1 MYVVGPGFLLALLTQ
16 GQVFCWPNCHR
27 ARFFAG
33 PNTPMES
40 WQFHYS
46 YVCRRARFFVGP
58 TVAGPG
64 FLLALLLQGQ
74 VFCWPY
80 CPRARFFAGPTAS
93 GPGFLL
99 ALKHPWRA
107 DIDPLIGELTL
118 TTTHNIFLLCVPELI
133 NSIEITI
140 AIDIFCT
147 IAISIAIVKRIS
159 QLLLLLLLLIRSSI
173 SIDFFSCLEY
183 VVSELL
189 QWA

>member
-1 MYVVGPGFLLALLTQ
+1 MITCGLFFDIFLKQGSCLMYELMSEMQ
-16 GQVFCWPNCHR
+16 QNCHV
-27 ARFFAG
+27 
-33 PNTPMES
+33 M
-40 WQFHYS
+40 
-46 YVCRRARFFVGP
+46 